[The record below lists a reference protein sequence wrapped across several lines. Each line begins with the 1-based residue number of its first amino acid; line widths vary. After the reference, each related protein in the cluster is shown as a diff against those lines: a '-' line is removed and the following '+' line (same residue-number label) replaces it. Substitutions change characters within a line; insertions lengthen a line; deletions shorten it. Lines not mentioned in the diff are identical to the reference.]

1 MQTAAFIRVILKS
14 MKYKGQA
21 GTYGPMVKLMKVS
34 GRVIKCMVK
43 VCYFGRMEKVIKV
56 VLQMT

>member
-1 MQTAAFIRVILKS
+1 